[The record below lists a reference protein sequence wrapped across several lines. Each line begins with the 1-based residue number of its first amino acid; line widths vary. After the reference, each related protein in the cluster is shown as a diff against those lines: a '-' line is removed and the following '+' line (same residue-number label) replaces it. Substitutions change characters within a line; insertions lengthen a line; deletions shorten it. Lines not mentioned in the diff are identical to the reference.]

1 MGEDLKITIWYSFIK
16 NKQICSG
23 GNIWVNW
30 NFVRNLCDMC
40 ACYNLCMHALWSSEC
55 EALLELI
62 WDEEKLYLVLFSKKK
77 TYTYANLTLFSIL
90 NFVIISCFLIFLI
103 TVKPRGWE
111 QVSRGIEHDL
121 SIWIHLFSSSIS
133 SSVQGNNRYTIL
145 PLFLFFYEIGMKMFL
160 EKILLLLLS

>member
-1 MGEDLKITIWYSFIK
+1 MYIVFRYKCVYDHWCQSQNKLFKSKTYWRLTSLDIREKKYNSVGEDLIITIWYSIIK

-62 WDEEKLYLVLFSKKK
+62 WDEEKLYLVLFFKKK

-90 NFVIISCFLIFLI
+90 
-103 TVKPRGWE
+103 
-111 QVSRGIEHDL
+111 
-121 SIWIHLFSSSIS
+121 
-133 SSVQGNNRYTIL
+133 
-145 PLFLFFYEIGMKMFL
+145 
-160 EKILLLLLS
+160 